1 MREKMQTY
9 NDDRNY
15 PKEQIE
21 TTLIRLNSLKLKVT
35 ELRVKCEKLKRLQKE
50 KRIENICRSCNKKII
65 HGKEVT
71 FKASSGKITQ
81 YYHKHCFDTLI
92 AYLK

>member
-1 MREKMQTY
+1 MQTY
-9 NDDRNY
+9 NNRTY

-50 KRIENICRSCNKKII
+50 KLNENRCKACNKKIT
-65 HGKEVT
+65 HSKEVT
-71 FKASSGKITQ
+71 FKDPSGKITQ
-81 YYHKHCFDTLI
+81 YYHKHCFETFI